1 MRNFIMT
8 VTIIFMS
15 MFQLNMAFA
24 NTSFADV
31 PSTHGAYGEI
41 SYLVN
46 AGVIK
51 GYTENG
57 KTLYKPN
64 TEVTRGQ
71 AAKMVV
77 VATKNKPLT
86 VQKSSFSDVTV
97 GTELS
102 GYVESAVKL
111 GFFSE
116 HSKGKF
122 APNTALTR
130 EEMSK
135 VLAIAFKLNIEQTKN
150 LEIPFKDINP
160 TYSYYPYVAAIYFNG
175 ITVDAEKYNPK
186 DAVKRSQFAS
196 FIARASS
203 ENYRLPLPVQGVSV
217 PDASVA
223 IASAKANVDN
233 LNVRTTAS
241 SSNASN
247 ILTKVNTGAPFAV
260 FEVQQD
266 GWLKVS
272 HEGRFAYIYK
282 DYVDFV
288 DESGRLI
295 NTVQK
300 NVYALS
306 EIQVYQK
313 RDVKSDIV
321 SSLADKDKI
330 AVYGTIGNWYVTLV
344 DGLPGYVR
352 VAQTQD
358 SLPDEVVTPPAAEQ
372 EKPVEESPNTVVE
385 EEQNKPEPEPPAENA
400 EDNDNGQKE
409 EPITPPE
416 QLLTN
421 TIGKATVDA
430 LHIRESALGTSRSLG
445 QINRGTLVEVH
456 SLTGNWAEI
465 TYNGINGYINK
476 TYLQLLNQTGTAVN
490 GRIIVIDPGHGGKD
504 PGAVRKDAREKE
516 IVLKVANL
524 VKQKLEKDGA
534 TVKMTRVGDTYPSL
548 EERVKYAKNENGEI
562 FVSLHANSAAKET
575 AKGTETYYSVTSNA
589 NEKEDFALATA
600 INNEI
605 VKNAKMNNRGVKR
618 ADFVVIKGQVMPAV
632 LVELGFITNSED
644 YAKLMADDYIEI
656 FAQSIYNGI
665 VQYYTK

>member
-1 MRNFIMT
+1 MRSFIMT

-15 MFQLNMAFA
+15 MFPLNMANA
-24 NTSFADV
+24 STSFADV
-31 PSTHGAYGEI
+31 PSTNGAYGEI

-64 TEVTRGQ
+64 AHVTRGQ

-86 VQKSSFSDVTV
+86 VQNSSFSDVTV

-116 HSKGKF
+116 QSKGKF
-122 APNTALTR
+122 APNTPLTR

-135 VLAIAFKLNIEQTKN
+135 VLAIAFNLNTNETGKLEV
-150 LEIPFKDINP
+150 PFKDINP
-160 TYSYYPYVAAIYFNG
+160 SYSYYPYVAAIYFNG

-186 DAVKRSQFAS
+186 NSVTRAQFAS

-203 ENYRLPLPVQGVSV
+203 EKYRLPLPVQGVSV
-217 PDASVA
+217 PNISAA
-223 IASAKANVDN
+223 IASVKAKVDN
-233 LNVRTTAS
+233 LNVRTS
-241 SSNASN
+241 SSSANASN
-247 ILTKVNTGAPFAV
+247 ILTKVNTGTPFKV

-272 HEGRFAYIYK
+272 YEGRYAYVYK
-282 DYVDFV
+282 DYVDFT
-288 DESGRLI
+288 DESGQLI
-295 NTVQK
+295 NKVQK
-300 NVYALS
+300 NVYALND
-306 EIQVYQK
+306 IQVYQK
-313 RDVKSDIV
+313 RDVSSDIV
-321 SSLADKDKI
+321 SSLADKEKI

-344 DGLPGYVR
+344 NGLPGYVR
-352 VAQTQD
+352 ISQTQD
-358 SLPDEVVTPPAAEQ
+358 TLPVEEVVTPPVVE
-372 EKPVEESPNTVVE
+372 EKPTVEPPTTVVE
-385 EEQNKPEPEPPAENA
+385 EEQNTPEPPAESGVENSQP
-400 EDNDNGQKE
+400 EK
-409 EPITPPE
+409 PMTPPQ

-445 QINRGTLVEVH
+445 QIKRGTLVEVH
-456 SLTGNWAEI
+456 SLSGNWAEI

-476 TYLQLLNQTGTAVN
+476 TYLQLLNQTGAAVKD
-490 GRIIVIDPGHGGKD
+490 RIIVLDPGHGGKD
-504 PGAVRKDAREKE
+504 PGAVKKNAREKE

-534 TVKMTRVGDTYPSL
+534 TVKMTRIADTFPSL

-562 FVSLHANSAAKET
+562 FISLHANAASKET
-575 AKGTETYYSVTSNA
+575 AKGTETFYSVTSNA

-605 VKNAKMNNRGVKR
+605 VKNAKMYNRGVKR
-618 ADFVVIKGQVMPAV
+618 ADYVVIKGQVMPAV
-632 LVELGFITNSED
+632 LVELGFLTNSED
-644 YAKLMADDYIEI
+644 YNKLVSDDYIEI

-665 VQYYTK
+665 VEYYTK

>member
-1 MRNFIMT
+1 MT

-15 MFQLNMAFA
+15 MFQLNLAYA
-24 NTSFADV
+24 STSFADV
-31 PSTHGAYGEI
+31 PSTNGAYGEI

-64 TEVTRGQ
+64 AHVTRGQ

-86 VQKSSFSDVTV
+86 VQKSSFSDITV

-116 HSKGKF
+116 QSKGKF
-122 APNTALTR
+122 APNTPLTR

-135 VLAIAFKLNIEQTKN
+135 VLAIAFNLNTNETGKLE
-150 LEIPFKDINP
+150 LPFKDINP

-175 ITVDAEKYNPK
+175 ITVDAKKYNPK
-186 DAVKRSQFAS
+186 DSVKRSQFAS

-203 ENYRLPLPVQGVSV
+203 EKYRLPLPVQGVGV
-217 PDASVA
+217 PDASTA
-223 IASAKANVDN
+223 IASVKAKVDN
-233 LNVRTTAS
+233 LNVRTSASTANT
-241 SSNASN
+241 SNV
-247 ILTKVNTGAPFAV
+247 LTKVNTGTPFKV

-272 HEGRFAYIYK
+272 YEGRYAYVYK
-282 DYVDFV
+282 DYIDFM
-288 DESGRLI
+288 DESGELI

-300 NVYALS
+300 NVYALND
-306 EIQVYQK
+306 IQVYQK
-313 RDVKSDIV
+313 RDVRSDIV
-321 SSLADKDKI
+321 SSVKDKEKI
-330 AVYGTIGNWYVTLV
+330 AVYGTVGNWYVTLV
-344 DGLPGYVR
+344 NGLPGYVR
-352 VAQTQD
+352 ISQTQD
-358 SLPDEVVTPPAAEQ
+358 TLPVEVVTPPVVEQ
-372 EKPVEESPNTVVE
+372 DKPVVESPTMVVE
-385 EEQNKPEPEPPAENA
+385 EDQKTPEPPTNSGA
-400 EDNDNGQKE
+400 DNSYQKE
-409 EPITPPE
+409 PLTPPQ

-445 QINRGTLVEVH
+445 QIKRGTLVEVH
-456 SLTGNWAEI
+456 SLSGNWAEI
-465 TYNGINGYINK
+465 TYNGMNGYINK
-476 TYLQLLNQTGTAVN
+476 TYLQLLNQTGAAVKD
-490 GRIIVIDPGHGGKD
+490 RIIVLDPGHGGKD
-504 PGAVRKDAREKE
+504 PGAVKKNAREKE

-534 TVKMTRVGDTYPSL
+534 TVKMTRVGDTFPSL

-562 FVSLHANSAAKET
+562 FVSLHANAATKET
-575 AKGTETYYSVTSNA
+575 AKGTETFYSVTSNA

-605 VKNAKMNNRGVKR
+605 VKNAKMYNRGVKR
-618 ADFVVIKGQVMPAV
+618 ADYVVIKGQVMPAV
-632 LVELGFITNSED
+632 LVELGFLTNSDD
-644 YAKLMADDYIEI
+644 YNKLISDDYIEI

-665 VQYYTK
+665 VEYYTK

>member
-1 MRNFIMT
+1 
-8 VTIIFMS
+8 
-15 MFQLNMAFA
+15 MANA
-24 NTSFADV
+24 STSFADV
-31 PSTHGAYGEI
+31 PSTNGAYGEI

-64 TEVTRGQ
+64 AHVTRGQ

-86 VQKSSFSDVTV
+86 VQNSSFSDVTV

-116 HSKGKF
+116 QSKGKF
-122 APNTALTR
+122 APNTPLTR

-135 VLAIAFKLNIEQTKN
+135 VLAIAFNLNTNETGKLEV
-150 LEIPFKDINP
+150 PFKDISP

-186 DAVKRSQFAS
+186 NSVTRAQFAS

-203 ENYRLPLPVQGVSV
+203 EKYRLPLPVQGVSV

-223 IASAKANVDN
+223 IASVKAKVDN
-233 LNVRTTAS
+233 LNVRTSASTANT
-241 SSNASN
+241 SNV
-247 ILTKVNTGAPFAV
+247 LTKVNSGTSFKV

-272 HEGRFAYIYK
+272 YEGRYAYVYK
-282 DYVDFV
+282 DYVDFT
-288 DESGRLI
+288 DESGQLI
-295 NTVQK
+295 NKVQK
-300 NVYALS
+300 NVFALND
-306 EIQVYQK
+306 IQVYQK
-313 RDVKSDIV
+313 RDVSSDIV
-321 SSLADKDKI
+321 SSLADKEKI

-344 DGLPGYVR
+344 NGLPGYVR
-352 VAQTQD
+352 ISQTQD
-358 SLPDEVVTPPAAEQ
+358 TLPVEEVVTPPVVED
-372 EKPVEESPNTVVE
+372 KPTVEPPTTVVEPPTTVVE
-385 EEQNKPEPEPPAENA
+385 EEQNTPEPPAESGVENSQP
-400 EDNDNGQKE
+400 EK
-409 EPITPPE
+409 PMTPPQ

-445 QINRGTLVEVH
+445 QIKRGTLVEVH
-456 SLTGNWAEI
+456 SLSGNWAEI

-476 TYLQLLNQTGTAVN
+476 TYLQLLNQTGAAVKD
-490 GRIIVIDPGHGGKD
+490 RIIVLDPGHGGKD
-504 PGAVRKDAREKE
+504 PGAVKKNAREKE

-534 TVKMTRVGDTYPSL
+534 TVKMTRIGDTFPSL

-562 FVSLHANSAAKET
+562 FVSLHANAASKET
-575 AKGTETYYSVTSNA
+575 AKGTETFYSVTSNA

-605 VKNAKMNNRGVKR
+605 VKNAKMYNRGVKR
-618 ADFVVIKGQVMPAV
+618 ADYVVIKGQVMPAV
-632 LVELGFITNSED
+632 LVELGFLTNSDD
-644 YAKLMADDYIEI
+644 YNKLVSDDYIEI

-665 VQYYTK
+665 VEYYTK

>member
-1 MRNFIMT
+1 MRSFIMT

-15 MFQLNMAFA
+15 MFPLNMANA
-24 NTSFADV
+24 STSFADV
-31 PSTHGAYGEI
+31 PSTNGAYGEI

-64 TEVTRGQ
+64 AHVTRGQ

-86 VQKSSFSDVTV
+86 VQNSSFSDVTI

-116 HSKGKF
+116 QSKGKF
-122 APNTALTR
+122 APNTPLTR

-135 VLAIAFKLNIEQTKN
+135 VLAIAFNLNTNETGKLEV
-150 LEIPFKDINP
+150 PFKDISP
-160 TYSYYPYVAAIYFNG
+160 TYSYYPYIAAIYFNG

-186 DAVKRSQFAS
+186 DSVKRSQFAS

-203 ENYRLPLPVQGVSV
+203 EQYRLPLPVQGVSV
-217 PDASVA
+217 PDASAA
-223 IASAKANVDN
+223 IASAKAKVDN
-233 LNVRTTAS
+233 LNVRLSASTA
-241 SSNASN
+241 NASN
-247 ILTKVNTGAPFAV
+247 VLTKVNTGTPFKV

-272 HEGRFAYIYK
+272 YEGRYAYVYK
-282 DYVDFV
+282 DYVDFT
-288 DESGRLI
+288 DESGQLI
-295 NTVQK
+295 NKVQK
-300 NVYALS
+300 NVYALND
-306 EIQVYQK
+306 IQVYQK
-313 RDVKSDIV
+313 RDVSSDIV
-321 SSLADKDKI
+321 SSIADKEVI
-330 AVYGTIGNWYVTLV
+330 AVYGTVGNWYVTLV
-344 DGLPGYVR
+344 NGLPGYVR
-352 VAQTQD
+352 ISQTQD
-358 SLPDEVVTPPAAEQ
+358 TLPVEEVVTPPV
-372 EKPVEESPNTVVE
+372 VEDNPTVEPPTTVVE
-385 EEQNKPEPEPPAENA
+385 EEQNTPEPPAEGGA
-400 EDNDNGQKE
+400 ENSQPEK
-409 EPITPPE
+409 PLTPPQ

-445 QINRGTLVEVH
+445 QIKRGTLVEVH
-456 SLTGNWAEI
+456 SLSGNWAEI

-476 TYLQLLNQTGTAVN
+476 TYLQLLNQTGTAVKD
-490 GRIIVIDPGHGGKD
+490 RIIVLDPGHGGKD
-504 PGAVRKDAREKE
+504 PGAVKKNAREKE

-534 TVKMTRVGDTYPSL
+534 TVKMTRIGDTFPSL

-562 FVSLHANSAAKET
+562 FISLHANAASKET
-575 AKGTETYYSVTSNA
+575 AKGTETFYSVTSNA

-605 VKNAKMNNRGVKR
+605 VKNAKMYNRGVKR
-618 ADFVVIKGQVMPAV
+618 ADYVVIKGQVMPAV
-632 LVELGFITNSED
+632 LVELGFLTNSED
-644 YAKLMADDYIEI
+644 YNKLVSDDYIEI

-665 VQYYTK
+665 VEYYTK